1 MNMKHIFLIGIAAV
15 LAGCKPQTVESQSDT
30 SVQQQVTTYT
40 AKRQDLTGYSFFDGK
55 LVIPD
60 TAQAVAFSPYTTPIV
75 SVSAIE
81 GKKVD
86 KGEPIVKLTI
96 PGADAAASSA
106 KAGVQSAEAEY
117 AAQKEA
123 NSAPVA
129 EAKRVLAEAQA
140 AERAARDTIA
150 NGGEADLETA
160 TAARIQAEASLA
172 QAQQELRRTL
182 QPTKESIA
190 QAAAYLRSAR
200 EDAAKGIVR
209 APISGTVVILAA
221 KPGMMANANEPLAT
235 IVNFDKVRVQ
245 GLVPPE
251 LKDLVV
257 KDSHVIIAM
266 NGESSDPL
274 DGIVLDVSVVPP
286 SEGQKSPGY
295 LTVIEFVNPERMVQ
309 PSYSVKRIGVK
320 TGTVSNVLVVPVGAV
335 VTKDG
340 KSFISVKEGESWVE
354 KPVEIGVTD
363 GALVE
368 IKSGINEGD
377 QVRVTAPAR
386 TGQRI

>member
-1 MNMKHIFLIGIAAV
+1 M
-15 LAGCKPQTVESQSDT
+15 
-30 SVQQQVTTYT
+30 
-40 AKRQDLTGYSFFDGK
+40 
-55 LVIPD
+55 
-60 TAQAVAFSPYTTPIV
+60 
-75 SVSAIE
+75 
-81 GKKVD
+81 
-86 KGEPIVKLTI
+86 
-96 PGADAAASSA
+96 
-106 KAGVQSAEAEY
+106 
-117 AAQKEA
+117 
-123 NSAPVA
+123 
-129 EAKRVLAEAQA
+129 
-140 AERAARDTIA
+140 
-150 NGGEADLETA
+150 
-160 TAARIQAEASLA
+160 
-172 QAQQELRRTL
+172 
-182 QPTKESIA
+182 
-190 QAAAYLRSAR
+190 
-200 EDAAKGIVR
+200 
-209 APISGTVVILAA
+209 ILAA

-377 QVRVTAPAR
+377 QVRVTTPAR